1 MGKDN
6 IVKFPG
12 TTMFGIEPDE
22 VLNGALDASL
32 ESAVVLGYG
41 KDGGLYFATSI
52 GDEAQILLLLE
63 KSKRVLLD
71 MVEDD

>member
-6 IVKFPG
+6 ILKFRG
-12 TTMFGIEPDE
+12 ITTLDIEPDKI
-22 VLNGALDASL
+22 LNGALDENL

-52 GDEAQILLLLE
+52 GDEAHVLLLLE
-63 KSKRVLLD
+63 KSKRVLLETD
-71 MVEDD
+71 ED